1 MSGDLILF
9 FLLENEKK
17 GPLVKHVRP
26 DRSSSPSELPHS
38 EKCFICINLN
48 IRRGGKGC
56 SFLIRRRRWAL
67 KERRQEEGVSW
78 EFAASLTT
86 QKYPSFCA
94 QKEKKRRSYSS
105 AQMPATPAS
114 LQGVEFA

>member
-1 MSGDLILF
+1 MLF
-9 FLLENEKK
+9 FDPTAPVGFKK
-17 GPLVKHVRP
+17 
-26 DRSSSPSELPHS
+26 E
-38 EKCFICINLN
+38 E
-48 IRRGGKGC
+48 GG
-56 SFLIRRRRWAL
+56 
-67 KERRQEEGVSW
+67 EGVSW

-114 LQGVEFA
+114 LKGVEFAKC